1 MQIMNKF
8 EYLSKLKSCLS
19 KLPAK
24 ERNAAIKYY
33 DELFK
38 DAGPEN
44 EEAVIMSLG
53 SPQKLARTILVSNN
67 SGIAASLHQTKK
79 GMNNVR
85 KKMNK
90 KQTII
95 AILLM
100 IATFPLWGMILLA
113 IAGVIAGIFVLT
125 MLILFGIL
133 IGGIVLVC
141 TGVAYV
147 MKTLSVGVFLLG
159 LGIAFG
165 SITFLL
171 FTPLTNLLFYL
182 VKKILNGC
190 INLFNKIIR
199 KTEARAK

>member
-1 MQIMNKF
+1 MNKF